1 MSIQEFQQ
9 NIIYKLLYFLIKS
22 VKPEYLALC
31 IENNI
36 YIIQSIL
43 WAQKKSAE
51 EIMAELNNYNLT
63 QEQKIALLGELKKFD
78 IVWKTINII
87 RMVLARFSLDE
98 KITPEKLEEL
108 MRQYY
113 PELYEV
119 YISYG
124 EVGKA
129 WLRNEVENDLKP
141 FLRG

>member
-36 YIIQSIL
+36 YIIQSIV

-51 EIMAELNNYNLT
+51 EIMNELNNYNLT
-63 QEQKIALLGELKKFD
+63 QEQRMALLSELKKFD
-78 IVWKTINII
+78 IAWKTLNII
-87 RMVLARFSLDE
+87 RMVLSKFSLAD

-113 PELYEV
+113 PDLYEV
-119 YISYG
+119 YKSYG
-124 EVGKA
+124 AVGKA
-129 WLRNEVENDLKP
+129 WLINEVENDLKP